1 MHQKQK
7 EDLLA
12 CIYYKLQMLT
22 KRCGKNIIFTIK
34 DISLVV
40 IILDK
45 IKNEAGT
52 CGIKK
57 TINQSSARG

>member
-1 MHQKQK
+1 MKKQ
-7 EDLLA
+7 EGSLLA

-40 IILDK
+40 IIIDK
-45 IKNEAGT
+45 IMNETGT

-57 TINQSSARG
+57 MTHQSSARG